1 MQTKQ
6 YTAATAWP
14 TFFKT
19 LSEKGREGERDNG
32 ARKPMRWGAEPRQ
45 ETRR

>member
-19 LSEKGREGERDNG
+19 LSENGREGERDNG
-32 ARKPMRWGAEPRQ
+32 AGKPTRRGAEPRQ
-45 ETRR
+45 ETRQ